1 MNMRPFAPFVLA
13 LAVAGSL
20 AGCTNPIVDQA
31 ARDLRHEPVRS
42 DTMLA
47 LDFAPG
53 SLRLDGGQV
62 MALRAMASE
71 GRRAQR
77 DEFVVVSDGSG
88 GAIQQARAQ
97 QARNALADAGVRWV
111 ETAVQPSMA
120 TGPNSLVV
128 VRSEYR
134 IAFRNCPNFANP
146 NTQNTNEAVTP
157 NFACSDAYNFGQML
171 ARPRDAAVGR
181 DPGPADGT
189 VNAEAIQRYREGRV
203 RTVTQSTNTGGGAG
217 QGGGAGGGSTGG
229 GSSGG
234 GGGTN

>member
-1 MNMRPFAPFVLA
+1 MKMFPFVPRILA
-13 LAVAGSL
+13 LAGIGVL
-20 AGCTNPIVDQA
+20 AACTNPVVDQA

-62 MALRAMASE
+62 LALRAMAAE

-111 ETAVQPSMA
+111 ETAVQPAMV

-134 IAFRNCPNFANP
+134 IAFRNCPNFGRT
-146 NTQNTNEAVTP
+146 NTMNTNEAVTP
-157 NFACSDAYNFGQML
+157 NFGCGDAYNFGQML
-171 ARPRDAAVGR
+171 ARPRDAFEGR

-189 VNAEAIQRYREGRV
+189 VNAEAILRYREGRV
-203 RTVTQSTNTGGGAG
+203 RTVTQGTTAGTNAG
-217 QGGGAGGGSTGG
+217 QGGGAGGGTTGG
-229 GSSGG
+229 GSSGAG
-234 GGGTN
+234 GGVI

>member
-1 MNMRPFAPFVLA
+1 MNMRPFTPLVLA
-13 LAVAGSL
+13 LSL
-20 AGCTNPIVDQA
+20 AGPLAGCGNPVVDQA
-31 ARDLRHEPVRS
+31 ARDIRHEPVRA

-53 SLRLDGGQV
+53 AVRLDGGQV
-62 MALRAMASE
+62 MALRAMAAE

-88 GAIQQARAQ
+88 GAVQQARAQ

-134 IAFRNCPNFANP
+134 IAHRNCPNFSKP
-146 NTQNTNEAVTP
+146 GTLNTNEAVTP

-171 ARPRDAAVGR
+171 ARPRDAAIGR

-189 VNAEAIQRYREGRV
+189 ISADAVQRYREGRV
-203 RTVTQSTNTGGGAG
+203 RTVTQSTGTGGA
-217 QGGGAGGGSTGG
+217 GAGGGGGSGSGATGG
-229 GSSGG
+229 GSSGAG
-234 GGGTN
+234 MN